1 MRRRNWVAVFLF
13 TVILAGELAAGEDGR
28 GLPAARPR
36 WKHLTSH
43 RGELPVPPAGNQQT
57 GTIVADF
64 DRDGRC
70 DFMLTER
77 TKAPSV
83 VWYRPQ
89 ATGWAVYVVDGD
101 RLPLEAGGTSCDVD
115 GDGDADLLAGED
127 GSGRNVYWWENPS
140 PRFDPAK
147 PWTRR
152 AVKNS
157 GANKHHDLI
166 TGDFL
171 GTGKPQLVFWNQ
183 GARSLYLAEIPSDP
197 RGTQPWP
204 RVEIYR
210 WESGR
215 EHEGLAAADIDGDGK
230 ADIVGAGRW
239 FKHRGAYRFE
249 PLVIDDTQRFT
260 RAAVGWL
267 KREAAHPQVVFVAGD
282 AKGPLKWYEC
292 QGDPAAGAPWAGHNL
307 LDREVVHG
315 HTLQVADVD
324 GDGAQDIFC
333 AEMAQWSRDRTDHPG
348 ATAWIL
354 YGDGQG
360 GFRCTELVRGMG
372 FHEGK
377 LADLDGDGRSDIL
390 NKPYTW
396 QAPRVDIWLQL
407 PAAGR
412 IAR

>member
-13 TVILAGELAAGEDGR
+13 TVILARQLAAGEDGR

-36 WKHLTSH
+36 WKHLTSQ

-171 GTGKPQLVFWNQ
+171 GTGKPQLVFWNP
-183 GARSLYLAEIPSDP
+183 GACISPKFPPI
-197 RGTQPWP
+197 
-204 RVEIYR
+204 
-210 WESGR
+210 
-215 EHEGLAAADIDGDGK
+215 
-230 ADIVGAGRW
+230 
-239 FKHRGAYRFE
+239 RGAPSLGPEWRSIAGN
-249 PLVIDDTQRFT
+249 PVGST
-260 RAAVGWL
+260 RG
-267 KREAAHPQVVFVAGD
+267 
-282 AKGPLKWYEC
+282 
-292 QGDPAAGAPWAGHNL
+292 L
-307 LDREVVHG
+307 LRP
-315 HTLQVADVD
+315 
-324 GDGAQDIFC
+324 IS
-333 AEMAQWSRDRTDHPG
+333 M
-348 ATAWIL
+348 ATARRTSSAL
-354 YGDGQG
+354 AG
-360 GFRCTELVRGMG
+360 GSST
-372 FHEGK
+372 
-377 LADLDGDGRSDIL
+377 
-390 NKPYTW
+390 
-396 QAPRVDIWLQL
+396 
-407 PAAGR
+407 AGP
-412 IAR
+412 IGSSP